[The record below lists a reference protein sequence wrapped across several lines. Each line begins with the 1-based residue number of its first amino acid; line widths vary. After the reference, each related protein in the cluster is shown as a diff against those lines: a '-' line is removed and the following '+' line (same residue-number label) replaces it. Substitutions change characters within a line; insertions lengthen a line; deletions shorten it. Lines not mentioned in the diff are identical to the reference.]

1 VDATSAVTV
10 DARCVGVAQGRGVA
24 AGEARA
30 REGEMCLV
38 AVAIGRDGEAEGG
51 VRLL

>member
-1 VDATSAVTV
+1 MDAMSAAMA
-10 DARCVGVAQGRGVA
+10 DAQRVGVAQGCGITI
-24 AGEARA
+24 GEARA

-38 AVAIGRDGEAEGG
+38 AAAVGRDGEAEGG